1 MLLKVLEKNH
11 FHKKALGIGNILM
24 FITKYFSADGN
35 YEVTIM
41 TKAILHYTGRV
52 KWNPPA
58 IYKSY
63 CGIDVEYFPFDEQEC
78 MMKFGS
84 WTYDGFMVCS
94 TEFIINANELQS
106 FVVLVGLASHEPASD
121 QQQHRRGDGPEGL
134 LHLNRVGCYG
144 GSSSEK

>member
-1 MLLKVLEKNH
+1 MSPCH
-11 FHKKALGIGNILM
+11 FVTLSLCHNVTLAVIMI
-24 FITKYFSADGN
+24 ICFSADGN

-52 KWNPPA
+52 RWNPPA

-84 WTYDGFMVCS
+84 WTYDGFMVS
-94 TEFIINANELQS
+94 IYTY
-106 FVVLVGLASHEPASD
+106 VG
-121 QQQHRRGDGPEGL
+121 
-134 LHLNRVGCYG
+134 HLYCYLK
-144 GSSSEK
+144 S

>member
-1 MLLKVLEKNH
+1 M
-11 FHKKALGIGNILM
+11 IMIC
-24 FITKYFSADGN
+24 YSADGN

-52 KWNPPA
+52 RWNPPA

-94 TEFIINANELQS
+94 TESIINANELQS
-106 FVVLVGLASHEPASD
+106 FFLF
-121 QQQHRRGDGPEGL
+121 
-134 LHLNRVGCYG
+134 
-144 GSSSEK
+144 

>member
-1 MLLKVLEKNH
+1 ML
-11 FHKKALGIGNILM
+11 IM
-24 FITKYFSADGN
+24 TCFSADGN

-52 KWNPPA
+52 RWNPPA

-84 WTYDGFMVCS
+84 WTYDGFMVR
-94 TEFIINANELQS
+94 TEEFTAELQM
-106 FVVLVGLASHEPASD
+106 SD
-121 QQQHRRGDGPEGL
+121 IIHFSWIS
-134 LHLNRVGCYG
+134 VI
-144 GSSSEK
+144 

>member
-1 MLLKVLEKNH
+1 
-11 FHKKALGIGNILM
+11 M
-24 FITKYFSADGN
+24 FIIKYFSADGN

-94 TEFIINANELQS
+94 TKSIINANELKS
-106 FVVLVGLASHEPASD
+106 FCCFSWTCVT
-121 QQQHRRGDGPEGL
+121 
-134 LHLNRVGCYG
+134 
-144 GSSSEK
+144 